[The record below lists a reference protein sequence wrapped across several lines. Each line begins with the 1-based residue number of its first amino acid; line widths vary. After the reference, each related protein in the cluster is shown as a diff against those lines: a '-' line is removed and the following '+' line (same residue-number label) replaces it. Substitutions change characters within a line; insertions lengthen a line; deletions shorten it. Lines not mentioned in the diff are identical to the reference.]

1 LNSKKAIVELRQQH
15 YNELIDYL
23 DQVSPKTAES
33 VRANNEANAEKM
45 KELEK
50 AQRELEKQLASERAE
65 WEAEQN
71 AIIEAKLRQAEE
83 EFEAEMREELARLED
98 SESDELQ
105 KFNDEMQAALDA
117 AKASGSSPEEV
128 DKMMQDWEEKQNKL
142 LLAKG
147 AAHLG
152 QKRAVQ
158 DKIEKIKQ
166 ERLQK
171 EKTKLETHKQIEEAK
186 LATEETLK
194 QAENLEK
201 MEKIVADGEQAT
213 VKAAEAPELTLQENE
228 TDELS
233 EEDFENILK
242 SSDLYKVVRSLKQ
255 STYSSPTTLYTFNS
269 SSSIGN
275 ELETIPQSKLAQN
288 ERIVFK
294 FCQYIL
300 SLIVNVAG
308 YRPVT
313 LLAASKIPSN
323 PELEKN
329 GFKGWFSY
337 DSTNRF
343 LFITKEK
350 LQEQNPGHLYVL
362 MAHCMAHIR
371 TGDLT
376 NDLNPQF
383 RNEFYQL
390 LAKISTHI
398 FKIQTS
404 PEMQLPFE
412 FSSKS
417 KESVEYTPAEI
428 KVIFDRKEKLD
439 LEALSAE
446 LGEIN
451 EELAAMRRNETPESE
466 TRALEKRQAQLQKQ
480 IEGIS
485 DSPAIEF

>member
-1 LNSKKAIVELRQQH
+1 M
-15 YNELIDYL
+15 
-23 DQVSPKTAES
+23 SPKTAES
-33 VRANNEANAEKM
+33 VRANNEANAEKL

-83 EFEAEMREELARLED
+83 EFEAEMREELEKLEESD
-98 SESDELQ
+98 SDELQ

-171 EKTKLETHKQIEEAK
+171 EKTKLEEHKQIEEAK

-201 MEKIVADGEQAT
+201 MEKIVADGEEAT
-213 VKAAEAPELTLQENE
+213 VKAAEAPELALEENE

-269 SSSIGN
+269 SSSVGN
-275 ELETIPQSKLAQN
+275 DLETIPQSKLAHN

-398 FKIQTS
+398 FEIQTS

-412 FSSKS
+412 FSAKS

-485 DSPAIEF
+485 ESPAIEY